1 MSFSADLIQIMFND
15 SDHGWTGVMTF
26 NEGTNHGM
34 NMFIIVG
41 VFLVKINTLI
51 MIQPV
56 MSDV

>member
-41 VFLVKINTLI
+41 GFFWSK
-51 MIQPV
+51 
-56 MSDV
+56 